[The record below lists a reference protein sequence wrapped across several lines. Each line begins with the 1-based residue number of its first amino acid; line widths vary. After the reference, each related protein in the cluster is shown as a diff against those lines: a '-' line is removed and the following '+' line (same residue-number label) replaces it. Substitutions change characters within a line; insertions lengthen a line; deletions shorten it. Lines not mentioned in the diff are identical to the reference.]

1 MSSKEDD
8 EMDKTLTQEEIKEI
22 VHETINQNNNNR
34 KQLNNYLNKIIDK
47 SKSFE
52 DQIKLIRKVESLNE
66 YYFINDYGDKELQ
79 FKIFKLKLA
88 YLSNI
93 INKKIFKQIFG

>member
-22 VHETINQNNNNR
+22 VHETMNQNNNNI

-47 SKSFE
+47 SKS
-52 DQIKLIRKVESLNE
+52 
-66 YYFINDYGDKELQ
+66 
-79 FKIFKLKLA
+79 LKT
-88 YLSNI
+88 I
-93 INKKIFKQIFG
+93 